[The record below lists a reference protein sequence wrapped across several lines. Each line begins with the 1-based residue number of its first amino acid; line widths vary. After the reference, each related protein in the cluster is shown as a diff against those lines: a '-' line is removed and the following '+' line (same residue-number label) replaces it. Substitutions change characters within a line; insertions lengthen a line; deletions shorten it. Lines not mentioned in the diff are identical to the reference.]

1 MTKKINLLYVIN
13 SMNNGGAEMV
23 AIRLAERLNKNI
35 FRSIICSL
43 SDEGP
48 LRSILTN
55 RGIPFYTLNKKEGK
69 DFSIVFRLR
78 RLLKKEKINIIHS
91 HTIGPLLYSY
101 FSTRFFKKIIWI
113 HSEHI
118 NMETEISYSLRHFYY
133 NKILLGSIDGF
144 VSIANHLTE
153 YFKKRFNFKGVFV
166 TTIPNSIE
174 LSEFDIQ
181 SKFDSSCLKD
191 ELGIPSKCKII
202 GNISALR
209 EQKDHMTLIQS
220 MEYVIKCVSDTVLVI
235 AGEGECED
243 QLRRY
248 VKEMKLEKN
257 IIFLGY
263 RSDVRSLLQD
273 FDLFILPSL
282 YEGLPVCVLE
292 AMASGI
298 PVVATNV
305 DGTNELV
312 RNGHTGLLVPT
323 KSPRKMADA
332 IVELISNPDKIRK
345 MGESARDVIKNE
357 YNNIDMI
364 RKYEEFY
371 ESIWQK
377 LS

>member
-1 MTKKINLLYVIN
+1 
-13 SMNNGGAEMV
+13 MNNGGAEMV
-23 AIRLAERLNKNI
+23 AIRLAERLNKNKYRAI
-35 FRSIICSL
+35 VCSL

-48 LRSILTN
+48 LRSILIKKE
-55 RGIPFYTLNKKEGK
+55 IPFYTLNKKEGK

-78 RLLKKEKINIIHS
+78 SLLKKEKIDIIHS

-101 FSTRFFKKIIWI
+101 LSTRFLKKIKLV

-118 NMETEISYSLRHFYY
+118 NMEQEISYSSRHFYY
-133 NKILLGSIDGF
+133 NKILFGSIDGF

-153 YFKKRFNFKGVFV
+153 YFNERFNFRGAFI

-174 LSEFDIQ
+174 LTEFDIQ
-181 SKFDSSCLKD
+181 NKSANNCLKN
-191 ELGIPSKCKII
+191 ELGLPDKSKVI

-209 EQKDHMTLIQS
+209 EQKDHMTLIQA
-220 MEYVIKCVSDTVLVI
+220 MEYVIKCDSDAVLVI

-243 QLRRY
+243 QLRLY
-248 VKEMKLEKN
+248 VKERKLEKN

-263 RSDVRSLLQD
+263 RSNVRSLLQD
-273 FDLFILPSL
+273 FDIFVLSSL

-298 PVVATNV
+298 PVVATDV

-312 RNGHTGLLVPT
+312 RNDQTGSLVPI
-323 KSPRKMADA
+323 KSPHKMADA
-332 IVELISNPDKIRK
+332 IVKLLSDPDKIRK
-345 MGESARDVIKNE
+345 MGESARYVIKNE

-364 RKYEEFY
+364 RKYEDYY
-371 ESIWQK
+371 ECIWRK
-377 LS
+377 LA